1 MQFKVLMGNLSEGD
15 SIGINKQPEM
25 VQVMK
30 LFRETD
36 TDGASPP
43 ETRPTRA
50 HDDSRQPRVRWNL
63 RRPRAAERVPSAVA
77 AALLCA
83 GSGEIDKF
91 EFKAIATKLL
101 QEKQQA
107 TLAAFAGGALVA
119 GAAEY
124 VAIAQ
129 GVLPAPTGLF

>member
-1 MQFKVLMGNLSEGD
+1 M
-15 SIGINKQPEM
+15 
-25 VQVMK
+25 
-30 LFRETD
+30 
-36 TDGASPP
+36 
-43 ETRPTRA
+43 
-50 HDDSRQPRVRWNL
+50 
-63 RRPRAAERVPSAVA
+63 
-77 AALLCA
+77 CA

-91 EFKAIATKLL
+91 EFKAIAAKLL

-129 GVLPAPTGLF
+129 GVLPAPTSLF